1 MASTLSLFADSNPI
15 RLAGFAQGTT
25 YHITYYDSLNRNFN
39 KEIDSLLLEFD
50 FSVSTYNS
58 KSLIT
63 QFNTSK
69 RGCIMDKYFKAC
81 MLKAI
86 EIWKLTDAAF
96 DPTVYPLVNAWG
108 FGPEKKSKLD
118 SNQILQIL
126 TYVGLD
132 KIIIKGDSLIKKDS
146 RVGLDFNAF
155 AQGYSVDVVS
165 EYLLQKGIQNSLVE
179 IGGEVYARNCKLN
192 GQKWTVGIEMPY
204 ENKDSINPLKAIAG
218 LSNLALSTSGN
229 YRRFYYSNGVKYV
242 HHINPKTGYPTSN
255 NLLSASV
262 FAQDCI
268 TTDASATGLLV
279 LGLEKSIAY
288 LKQHQEIDAYLIYSD
303 NEGILKIFKTNGLST
318 IVSEL

>member
-1 MASTLSLFADSNPI
+1 MLSAYSLLADSNPI
-15 RLAGFAQGTT
+15 KLAGFAQGTT
-25 YHITYYDSLNRNFN
+25 YHITYYDSINRNFK
-39 KEIDSLLLEFD
+39 KEIDSLLLDFD
-50 FSVSTYNS
+50 LSVSTYNS

-63 QFNTSK
+63 KFNASN

-81 MLKAI
+81 VIKAF
-86 EIWKLTDAAF
+86 EIWKLTDGAF

-118 SNQILQIL
+118 SNQISQIL
-126 TYVGLD
+126 KYVGLD

-165 EYLLQKGIQNSLVE
+165 EYLFKKGIQHSLVE
-179 IGGEVYARNCKLN
+179 IGGEVFARNYKLN

-204 ENKDSINPLKAIAG
+204 ENKDSINPLKAIAS

-242 HHINPKTGYPTSN
+242 HHIDPKSGYPTTN
-255 NLLSASV
+255 NLLSVSV
-262 FAQDCI
+262 FAENCI

-279 LGLEKSIAY
+279 LGLEKSIEY
-288 LKQHQEIDAYLIYSD
+288 LNQHPNINAYLIYI
-303 NEGILKIFKTNGLST
+303 NKNGALEVYKTDGLSQ
-318 IVSEL
+318 IISEL

>member
-1 MASTLSLFADSNPI
+1 MASMNGLLAETSPI

-25 YHITYYDSLNRNFN
+25 YHITYYDSLNRNFQ

-58 KSLIT
+58 KSLISD
-63 QFNTSK
+63 FNKSK
-69 RGCIMDKYFKAC
+69 RGCKMDKYFKAC
-81 MLKAI
+81 MVKAV
-86 EIWKLTDAAF
+86 EIWKLTDGAF

-108 FGPEKKSKLD
+108 FGPEEKSKLD
-118 SNQILQIL
+118 SNQISQIL
-126 TYVGLD
+126 KYVGLD
-132 KIIIKGDSLIKKDS
+132 KIIIKGDSLIKKDY

-165 EYLLQKGIQNSLVE
+165 EYLFKKGIQHSLVE
-179 IGGEVYARNCKLN
+179 IGGEVYARNYKKN

-204 ENKDSINPLKAIAG
+204 ENKDSINPLKAIAS

-242 HHINPKTGYPTSN
+242 HHIDPKTGFPTTN

-262 FAQDCI
+262 FAENCI
-268 TTDASATGLLV
+268 TSDASATGLLV
-279 LGLEKSIAY
+279 LGLERSIEY
-288 LKQHQEIDAYLIYSD
+288 LNQHQEIDAYLIYID
-303 NEGILKIFKTNGLST
+303 NAGLLKIYKTNGLT
-318 IVSEL
+318 NIISEL